1 MDKKKS
7 KLRKRFSYWFDNQMS
22 KGMRSLVKLLV
33 YFTLAV
39 GIIVAL
45 LLFFLKLTNEETFGG
60 VLWKS
65 LYTVLRSSF
74 PGFHDGNGLYLFLMT
89 FSAIC
94 GMLVTSVLI
103 GIVSTAI
110 RDKIN
115 NLRRGNSQVLEEGH
129 TVVLGF
135 YPGEYTLLK
144 QLVLAAAEQPACIV
158 VADSMSRDK
167 MEEYIKANVK
177 APKNVR
183 IICRTADIFDPATLE
198 KCSISTCKSVII
210 SPTSDER
217 TTRALL
223 AVSAIIES
231 ETGCRANVGAIISK
245 EEYKFPQSIA
255 ERHNVTTLQTND
267 TLARIIAHSC
277 TQPGLSE
284 TFKEVF
290 NFEGNE
296 MYCVDLPDAAGK
308 SFAQITYSLDGGVP
322 IGYSRS
328 GATFMN
334 PAPDTVIQEGDR
346 LLVFSEENDTSYLV
360 EAPELSDVDLNKT
373 VDACEKDPGKVVILG
388 YNETVNTILHELPDN
403 ANDVLIAG
411 KCDKE
416 AVRAAAADR
425 EGMELSFFDGDYTK
439 NATLYKL
446 AKMAS
451 HVVVLSDHSMD
462 EEAADTQ
469 SIFVLLNLRDF
480 KVRCGF
486 KYNITVEMRRE
497 HNQRLVV
504 SDDNTD
510 YVVSSN
516 MSALFL
522 AQLAASPEL
531 TDAFREILSN
541 EGSEFYLK
549 TAGMLR
555 CSGENNVAQIR
566 RIALA
571 QGYLV
576 LGYMKAGSFEC
587 VFNPPLKEVIILED
601 DDSLIVVGEK

>member
-1 MDKKKS
+1 MKKTTFKQ
-7 KLRKRFSYWFDNQMS
+7 RFSYWFDNQMS

-33 YFTLAV
+33 FFTLTV
-39 GIIVAL
+39 GIVVAL
-45 LLFFLKLTNEETFGG
+45 LLFFLKLTNEDTFGG

-135 YPGEYTLLK
+135 YPGEYTLLR

-158 VADSMSRDK
+158 VADSMSKDK
-167 MEEYIKANVK
+167 MEELIKGNVK
-177 APKNVR
+177 FPKNVR
-183 IICRTADIFDPATLE
+183 IICRTADIFDPVTLE

-217 TTRALL
+217 TTKALL
-223 AVSAIIES
+223 AVSAIIGS
-231 ETGCRANVGAIISK
+231 EGGGTANVGAIISK
-245 EEYKFPQSIA
+245 EDYKFPPSIA

-296 MYCVDLPDAAGK
+296 LYCMDLEGAAGLTFEQLTL
-308 SFAQITYSLDGGVP
+308 SVDGGVP
-322 IGYSRS
+322 LGYNRN
-328 GATFMN
+328 GVIVMN
-334 PAPDTVIQEGDR
+334 PGPREVLRSGDR
-346 LLVFSEENDTSYLV
+346 LLVFSEEDDTSFLV
-360 EAPELSDVDLNKT
+360 EQPQIPTLDIKPAENREQKG
-373 VDACEKDPGKVVILG
+373 AGKVVVLG
-388 YNETVNTILHELPDN
+388 YNETIDTVLHELPEDV
-403 ANDVLIAG
+403 NDVLIAG
-411 KCDKE
+411 KCDRQ
-416 AVRAAAADR
+416 AILSSMADR
-425 EGMELSFFDGDYTK
+425 RDMQISFYDGDYTK
-439 NATLYKL
+439 NATLLEL
-446 AKMAS
+446 ARIAS
-451 HVVVLSDHSMD
+451 HVVVLSDHNMD
-462 EEAADTQ
+462 EEKADTQ

-480 KVRCGF
+480 KARFGF

-497 HNQRLVV
+497 HNQRLVE

-531 TDAFREILSN
+531 TGAFREILSN

-549 TAGMLR
+549 TAGFLQ
-555 CSGENNVAQIR
+555 CAGERSVAEIR
-566 RIALA
+566 NIALA

-576 LGYMKAGSFEC
+576 LGYMRAGTFEC
-587 VFNPPLKEVIILED
+587 TFNPPLKEVLKLD
-601 DDSLIVVGEK
+601 RDDSIIVLGEK

>member
-1 MDKKKS
+1 MKKTT
-7 KLRKRFSYWFDNQMS
+7 LRQRFSYWFDNQMS

-33 YFTLAV
+33 FFTLTV
-39 GIIVAL
+39 GIVVAL
-45 LLFFLKLTNEETFGG
+45 LLFFLKLTNEDTFGG

-74 PGFHDGNGLYLFLMT
+74 PGVHDGNGLYLFLMT

-110 RDKIN
+110 REKIN
-115 NLRRGNSQVLEEGH
+115 NLRRGNSRVLEEGH

-167 MEEYIKANVK
+167 MEEYINNNVK
-177 APKNVR
+177 HPKNVR

-217 TTRALL
+217 TTKALL
-223 AVSAIIES
+223 AVSAIIGEKD
-231 ETGCRANVGAIISK
+231 GGNANVGAIISK
-245 EEYKFPQSIA
+245 EDYRFPPSMA
-255 ERHNVTTLQTND
+255 ERHNVTTLQTDD

-290 NFEGNE
+290 NFEGSE
-296 MYCVDLPDAAGK
+296 MYCIDLPGAVGK
-308 SFAQITYSLDGGVP
+308 SFAELTMSLDGGVP
-322 IGYSRS
+322 LGYSR
-328 GATFMN
+328 GGEIKM
-334 PAPDTVIQEGDR
+334 APGPDAVFEEGDK
-346 LLVFSEENDTSYLV
+346 LLVFAEENDTSKLV
-360 EAPELSDVDLNKT
+360 PAPELPAQETESDVRLEVK
-373 VDACEKDPGKVVILG
+373 EPGRVVIIG
-388 YNETVNTILHELPDN
+388 CNETVGTILRELPE
-403 ANDVLIAG
+403 DVREALIAG
-411 KCDKE
+411 RCDKD
-416 AVRAAAADR
+416 AVKGSVADR
-425 EGMELSFFDGDYTK
+425 ELEISFFDGDYTK
-439 NATLYKL
+439 NSTLLKL
-446 AKMAS
+446 AKMAA
-451 HVVVLSDHSMD
+451 HIVVLSDHSMD
-462 EEAADTQ
+462 EEKADTQ
-469 SIFVLLNLRDF
+469 SIFLLLNLRDF
-480 KVRCGF
+480 KVRYGL

-516 MSALFL
+516 MAALFL
-522 AQLAASPEL
+522 AQLAESPEL
-531 TDAFREILSN
+531 TGAFREILSN

-549 TAGMLR
+549 QAASLGCAGEH
-555 CSGENNVAQIR
+555 SVAQIR
-566 RIALA
+566 KTALSH
-571 QGYLV
+571 GYIV
-576 LGYMKAGSFEC
+576 LGYMRNGSFKC
-587 VFNPPLKEVIILED
+587 TFNPPLEQVIELDGED
-601 DDSLIVVGEK
+601 SIIVLGEK

>member
-1 MDKKKS
+1 MKKPTIKQ
-7 KLRKRFSYWFDNQMS
+7 RFSYWFDNQMS

-33 YFTLAV
+33 IFTLTV
-39 GIIVAL
+39 GIVVAL
-45 LLFFLKLTNEETFGG
+45 LLFFLKLTNEDTFGG

-158 VADSMSRDK
+158 VADNMSKDK
-167 MEEYIKANVK
+167 MEENIKANVK
-177 APKNVR
+177 TPKNVR
-183 IICRTADIFDPATLE
+183 IICRTADIFDPVTLA
-198 KCSISTCKSVII
+198 KCSIATCRSVII

-217 TTRALL
+217 TTKALL

-231 ETGCRANVGAIISK
+231 EEGCTANVGAIISK
-245 EEYKFPQSIA
+245 EDYKFPPSIA

-284 TFKEVF
+284 TFEEVF

-296 MYCVDLPDAAGK
+296 IYSVDIPGTVGLTFEQLTL
-308 SFAQITYSLDGGVP
+308 SVDGGVP
-322 IGYSRS
+322 LGYNRNGVIIMNPDPQEVFRS
-328 GATFMN
+328 G
-334 PAPDTVIQEGDR
+334 DK
-346 LLVFSEENDTSYLV
+346 LLVFSLEDDTSSLGPMP
-360 EAPELSDVDLNKT
+360 ELPAPELKPADQF
-373 VDACEKDPGKVVILG
+373 KDNSAGRVVILG
-388 YNETVNTILHELPDN
+388 YNETIGTVLRELPEDVS
-403 ANDVLIAG
+403 DVLIAG
-411 KCDKE
+411 KCNKE
-416 AVRAAAADR
+416 VVLASVADR
-425 EGMELSFFDGDYTK
+425 EDMKVDFFDGDFTK
-439 NATLYKL
+439 NSVLLKL
-446 AKMAS
+446 AKMAD
-451 HVVVLSDHSMD
+451 HIVVLSDHSMD
-462 EEAADTQ
+462 EEKADTQ

-480 KVRCGF
+480 KARYGL

-497 HNQRLVV
+497 HNQRLVA

-522 AQLAASPEL
+522 AQLAESPEL
-531 TDAFREILSN
+531 TGAFNEILSN
-541 EGSEFYLK
+541 EGCEFYLK
-549 TAGMLR
+549 TAGRLQVA
-555 CSGENNVAQIR
+555 GEHTVAEIR
-566 RIALA
+566 SIALA
-571 QGYLV
+571 QRYLV
-576 LGYMKAGSFEC
+576 LGFMRNGSFDC
-587 VFNPPLKEVIILED
+587 SFNPPVNATLVLDEA
-601 DDSLIVVGEK
+601 DSIVVLGEK

>member
-1 MDKKKS
+1 MKKPTLKQ
-7 KLRKRFSYWFDNQMS
+7 RFSYWFDNQMS

-33 YFTLAV
+33 IFTLTV
-39 GIIVAL
+39 GIVVAL

-158 VADSMSRDK
+158 VADNMSKDK
-167 MEEYIKANVK
+167 MEENIKANVK
-177 APKNVR
+177 VPKNVR
-183 IICRTADIFDPATLE
+183 IICRTADIFDPVTLE

-217 TTRALL
+217 TTKALL
-223 AVSAIIES
+223 AVSAIIENA
-231 ETGCRANVGAIISK
+231 EGCTANVGAIISK
-245 EEYKFPQSIA
+245 EDYKFPPSIA

-290 NFEGNE
+290 NFEGSE
-296 MYCVDLPDAAGK
+296 MYCIDLPGIVGLT
-308 SFAQITYSLDGGVP
+308 FEQITLSVDGGVP
-322 IGYSRS
+322 LGFNRNGVII
-328 GATFMN
+328 MN
-334 PAPDTVIQEGDR
+334 PGPQEVCRVDDK
-346 LLVFSEENDTSYLV
+346 LLIFSEEDDTSSLV
-360 EAPELSDVDLNKT
+360 SMPDLPKLDLKPSDQFEDNS
-373 VDACEKDPGKVVILG
+373 AGKVVILG
-388 YNETVNTILHELPDN
+388 YNETIGTVLRELPEDVS
-403 ANDVLIAG
+403 DVLIAG
-411 KCDKE
+411 KCNKDVVL
-416 AVRAAAADR
+416 ASVADR
-425 EGMELSFFDGDYTK
+425 EDMKVDFYDGDFTK
-439 NATLYKL
+439 NSVLLKL
-446 AKMAS
+446 ARMAD

-462 EEAADTQ
+462 EEKADTQ

-480 KVRCGF
+480 KARYGF

-497 HNQRLVV
+497 HNQRLVA

-522 AQLAASPEL
+522 AQLAESPEL
-531 TDAFREILSN
+531 TGAFNEILSN
-541 EGSEFYLK
+541 EGCEFYLK
-549 TAGMLR
+549 TAGFLQ
-555 CSGENNVAQIR
+555 CDGERSMAEIR
-566 RIALA
+566 NIALA

-576 LGYMKAGSFEC
+576 LGYMKAGTFQC
-587 VFNPPLKEVIILED
+587 TFNPPLNEVPVLDKADSIIVL
-601 DDSLIVVGEK
+601 GEK

>member
-1 MDKKKS
+1 MKKKN
-7 KLRKRFSYWFDNQMS
+7 KFRQRFSYWFDNQMS

-33 YFTLAV
+33 IFTLSV

-45 LLFFLKLTNEETFGG
+45 LLFFLKLTNEDTFGG

-110 RDKIN
+110 REKIN

-158 VADSMSRDK
+158 IADSMSRDK

-177 APKNVR
+177 VPKNVR

-223 AVSAIIES
+223 AVSAIIEN
-231 ETGCRANVGAIISK
+231 EPDCKANVGAIISR

-290 NFEGNE
+290 NFEGSE
-296 MYCVDLPDAAGK
+296 LYCIDLPDAAGM
-308 SFAQITYSLDGGVP
+308 SFAEITYSLEGGVP

-334 PAPDTVIQEGDR
+334 PSPDTVFQEGDK

-360 EAPELSDVDLNKT
+360 ETPDLPDVKLGKAEEIEENT
-373 VDACEKDPGKVVILG
+373 GKVLILG
-388 YNETVNTILHELPDN
+388 YNETVSTILQELPEN
-403 ANDVLIAG
+403 TNDVLIAG
-411 KCDKE
+411 RCDKE
-416 AVRAAAADR
+416 AVRESVADR
-425 EGMELSFFDGDYTK
+425 ENMEISFFDGEYTK

-451 HVVVLSDHSMD
+451 HIVVLSDHSID

-480 KVRCGF
+480 KVRCGL

-531 TDAFREILSN
+531 TGAFREILSN

-549 TAGMLR
+549 TAGTLQCEGEHSVAELR
-555 CSGENNVAQIR
+555 K
-566 RIALA
+566 IALA
-571 QGYLV
+571 QGYLL
-576 LGYMKAGSFEC
+576 LGYMKAGSFDC
-587 VFNPPLKEVIILED
+587 TFNPPLKEVIKLDEV
-601 DDSLIVVGEK
+601 DSLIVVGEK

>member
-1 MDKKKS
+1 MKKTTLKQ
-7 KLRKRFSYWFDNQMS
+7 RFQYWFDNQMS

-33 YFTLAV
+33 IFTLSV

-45 LLFFLKLTNEETFGG
+45 LLFFLELTNEDTFGG

-74 PGFHDGNGLYLFLMT
+74 PGYHDGNGLYLLLMT

-129 TVVLGF
+129 IVVLGF

-144 QLVLAAAEQPACIV
+144 QLVLAAAEQPECIV
-158 VADSMSRDK
+158 VADNMPRDK
-167 MEEYIKANVK
+167 MDEYIKSNVK
-177 APKNVR
+177 TPKNVR
-183 IICRTADIFDPATLE
+183 IICRTADIFDPVTLE
-198 KCSISTCKSVII
+198 KCSLSTCRSVII

-217 TTRALL
+217 TTKALL
-223 AVSAIIES
+223 AVSAIIGGKEGG
-231 ETGCRANVGAIISK
+231 TANVGAIISR
-245 EEYKFPQSIA
+245 EDYKFPPSLA

-296 MYCVDLPDAAGK
+296 MYCIKVPGAAGR
-308 SFAQITYSLDGGVP
+308 SFGELTCSMDGGVP
-322 IGYSRS
+322 IGFKRGSKLM
-328 GATFMN
+328 MN
-334 PAPDTVIQEGDR
+334 PSPEEVFAEGDD
-346 LLVFSEENDTSYLV
+346 LIVFSEEDDTSSIVPMPQIPPV
-360 EAPELSDVDLNKT
+360 ELKPAGEEEETK
-373 VDACEKDPGKVVILG
+373 AGKVVILG
-388 YNETVNTILHELPDN
+388 YNETIGTILHELPEDVD
-403 ANDVLIAG
+403 DVLIAG
-411 KCDKE
+411 RCDKE
-416 AVRAAAADR
+416 AIRACMADR
-425 EGMELSFFDGDYTK
+425 PDMVINFFDGDYTRNK
-439 NATLYKL
+439 TLLAL

-451 HVVVLSDHSMD
+451 HMVVLSDHNMD
-462 EEAADTQ
+462 EEKADTQ
-469 SIFVLLNLRDF
+469 NIFLLLNLRDF
-480 KVRCGF
+480 KVRYGF
-486 KYNITVEMRRE
+486 SYNITMEMRRE

-522 AQLAASPEL
+522 AQLAESPEL
-531 TDAFREILSN
+531 TEVFREILSN

-549 TAGMLR
+549 PAGRLQ
-555 CSGENNVAQIR
+555 CAGERSVAEIR
-566 RIALA
+566 KIALA
-571 QGYLV
+571 QSYVV
-576 LGYMKAGSFEC
+576 LGYMKEGSFKC
-587 VFNPPLKEVIILED
+587 TFNPPLNEVVSLTES
-601 DDSLIVVGEK
+601 DSLIVVGEK

>member
-1 MDKKKS
+1 MKKTTFKQ
-7 KLRKRFSYWFDNQMS
+7 RFSYWFDNQMS

-33 YFTLAV
+33 IFTLSV

-45 LLFFLKLTNEETFGG
+45 LLFFLKLTNEDTFGG

-135 YPGEYTLLK
+135 YPGEYTLLR

-158 VADSMSRDK
+158 VADNMPRDK

-177 APKNVR
+177 VPKNVR
-183 IICRTADIFDPATLE
+183 IICRTADIFDPVTLE
-198 KCSISTCKSVII
+198 KCALSACKSVII

-217 TTRALL
+217 TTKALL
-223 AVSAIIES
+223 AVSAIIGNEGGG
-231 ETGCRANVGAIISK
+231 TANVGAIISK
-245 EEYKFPQSIA
+245 EDYRFPPSMA

-290 NFEGNE
+290 NFEGSE
-296 MYCVDLPDAAGK
+296 MYCIDLPGAQGM
-308 SFAQITYSLDGGVP
+308 SFEQITYSLEGGVP
-322 IGYSRS
+322 MGFSR
-328 GATFMN
+328 GGVILMN
-334 PAPDTVIQEGDR
+334 PSPDEVFTENDK
-346 LLVFSEENDTSYLV
+346 LLVFSEENDTSALV
-360 EAPELSDVDLNKT
+360 PAPDLPDVDIIKT
-373 VDACEKDPGKVVILG
+373 EEDEEETAGKVVILG
-388 YNETVNTILHELPDN
+388 YNETVSTILHELPEN
-403 ANDVLIAG
+403 VSEVLLAG
-411 KCDKE
+411 RCDKD
-416 AVRAAAADR
+416 AVRESVSDR
-425 EGMELSFFDGDYTK
+425 EGLQLSFFSGDYTK
-439 NATLYKL
+439 NSTLLEL
-446 AKMAS
+446 AKIAS
-451 HVVVLSDHSMD
+451 HIVVLSDHGMD
-462 EEAADTQ
+462 EEKADTQ
-469 SIFVLLNLRDF
+469 SIFLLLNLRDF
-480 KVRCGF
+480 KARYGL

-504 SDDNTD
+504 TDDNTD
-510 YVVSSN
+510 FVVSSN

-522 AQLAASPEL
+522 AQLAESPEL
-531 TDAFREILSN
+531 TGAFREILSN

-549 TAGMLR
+549 TAGSLH
-555 CSGENNVAQIR
+555 CGGEHSVAEIR
-566 RIALA
+566 KIALA

-576 LGYMKAGSFEC
+576 LGYMSAGSVKC
-587 VFNPPLKEVIILED
+587 TFNPPLMEVLTLDPE
-601 DDSLIVVGEK
+601 DSLVVVGEK

>member
-1 MDKKKS
+1 MKKTTFKQ
-7 KLRKRFSYWFDNQMS
+7 RFSYWFDNQMS

-33 YFTLAV
+33 FFTLAV
-39 GIIVAL
+39 GIVVAL
-45 LLFFLKLTNEETFGG
+45 LLFFLNLTTEETFGG

-110 RDKIN
+110 REKIN

-158 VADSMSRDK
+158 IADSMAKDK
-167 MEEYIKANVK
+167 MEECIKGNVDV
-177 APKNVR
+177 PKNVR
-183 IICRTADIFDPATLE
+183 IICRTADIFDPVTLE

-217 TTRALL
+217 TTKALL
-223 AVSAIIES
+223 AVSAIIGS
-231 ETGCRANVGAIISK
+231 ENGGHANVGAIISK
-245 EEYKFPQSIA
+245 EDYKFPPSIA

-290 NFEGNE
+290 NFEGSE
-296 MYCVDLPDAAGK
+296 MYSVEIPGTVGLTFEQLTL
-308 SFAQITYSLDGGVP
+308 SVEGGVP
-322 IGYSRS
+322 MGYNRNGVIIMNPGPQEVLRS
-328 GATFMN
+328 G
-334 PAPDTVIQEGDR
+334 DK
-346 LLVFSEENDTSYLV
+346 LLVFSEENDTSSLV
-360 EAPELSDVDLNKT
+360 PMPELPKLDIKPVEQLH
-373 VDACEKDPGKVVILG
+373 EKPAGRVVIIG
-388 YNETVNTILHELPDN
+388 YNETMNTILHELPEDV
-403 ANDVLIAG
+403 NDVVVAG
-411 KCDKE
+411 KCDRS
-416 AVRAAAADR
+416 ALLNAISDR
-425 EGMELSFFDGDYTK
+425 PDMKLSFFDGDYTK
-439 NATLYKL
+439 NTTLLEL
-446 AKMAS
+446 ARMAD
-451 HVVVLSDHSMD
+451 HVVVLSDHGMD
-462 EEAADTQ
+462 EEKADTQ
-469 SIFVLLNLRDF
+469 SIFLLLNLRDF
-480 KVRCGF
+480 KARYGL

-497 HNQRLVV
+497 HNQRLVA
-504 SDDNTD
+504 SNDNTD

-522 AQLAASPEL
+522 AQLAESPEL
-531 TDAFREILSN
+531 TGAFSEILSN

-549 TAGMLR
+549 TAGHLQCAGDR
-555 CSGENNVAQIR
+555 SVAEIR
-566 RIALA
+566 NIALA

-576 LGYMKAGSFEC
+576 LGYMKNGTFEC
-587 VFNPPLKEVIILED
+587 TFNPPLKEVLHLD
-601 DDSLIVVGEK
+601 RDDSIIVLGEK

>member
-1 MDKKKS
+1 MKKPTLKQ
-7 KLRKRFSYWFDNQMS
+7 RFSYWFDNQMS

-33 YFTLAV
+33 IFTLTV
-39 GIIVAL
+39 GIVVAL

-158 VADSMSRDK
+158 VADNMSKDK
-167 MEEYIKANVK
+167 MEENIKANVK
-177 APKNVR
+177 VPKNVR

-217 TTRALL
+217 TTKALL
-223 AVSAIIES
+223 AVSAIIENA
-231 ETGCRANVGAIISK
+231 EGCTANVGAIISK
-245 EEYKFPQSIA
+245 EDYKFPPSIA

-290 NFEGNE
+290 NFEGSE
-296 MYCVDLPDAAGK
+296 MYCIDLPGIVGLT
-308 SFAQITYSLDGGVP
+308 FEQITLSVDGGVP
-322 IGYSRS
+322 LGFNRNGVII
-328 GATFMN
+328 MN
-334 PAPDTVIQEGDR
+334 PGPQEVCRVDDK
-346 LLVFSEENDTSYLV
+346 LLIFSEEDDTSSLV
-360 EAPELSDVDLNKT
+360 SMPDLPKLDLKPSDQFEDNS
-373 VDACEKDPGKVVILG
+373 AGKVVILG
-388 YNETVNTILHELPDN
+388 YNETIGTVLRELPEDVS
-403 ANDVLIAG
+403 DVLIAG
-411 KCDKE
+411 KCNKDVVL
-416 AVRAAAADR
+416 ASVADR
-425 EGMELSFFDGDYTK
+425 EDMKVDFYDGDYTK
-439 NATLYKL
+439 NSVLLKL
-446 AKMAS
+446 ARMAD

-462 EEAADTQ
+462 EEKADTQ

-480 KVRCGF
+480 KARYGF

-497 HNQRLVV
+497 HNQRLVA

-522 AQLAASPEL
+522 AQLAESPEL
-531 TDAFREILSN
+531 TGAFNEILSN
-541 EGSEFYLK
+541 EGCEFYLK
-549 TAGMLR
+549 TAGFLQ
-555 CSGENNVAQIR
+555 CDGERSMAEIR
-566 RIALA
+566 SIALA

-576 LGYMKAGSFEC
+576 LGYMKAGTFQC
-587 VFNPPLKEVIILED
+587 TFNPPLNEVPVLDKADSIIVL
-601 DDSLIVVGEK
+601 GEK

>member
-1 MDKKKS
+1 MKKTT
-7 KLRKRFSYWFDNQMS
+7 LRQRFSYWFDNQMS

-33 YFTLAV
+33 FFTLTV
-39 GIIVAL
+39 GIVVAL
-45 LLFFLKLTNEETFGG
+45 LLFFLQLTNEDTFGG

-110 RDKIN
+110 REKIN
-115 NLRRGNSQVLEEGH
+115 NLRRGNSRVLEEGH

-167 MEEYIKANVK
+167 MEEYINNNVK
-177 APKNVR
+177 HPKNVR

-217 TTRALL
+217 TTKALL
-223 AVSAIIES
+223 AVSAIIGEKDGGS
-231 ETGCRANVGAIISK
+231 ANVGAIISK
-245 EEYKFPQSIA
+245 EDYRFPPSMA
-255 ERHNVTTLQTND
+255 ERHNVTTLQTDD

-290 NFEGNE
+290 NFEGSE
-296 MYCVDLPDAAGK
+296 MYCIDLPGAVGK
-308 SFAQITYSLDGGVP
+308 SFAELTMSVDGGVP
-322 IGYSRS
+322 LGYSR
-328 GATFMN
+328 GGEIKM
-334 PAPDTVIQEGDR
+334 APGPDAVFEEGDK
-346 LLVFSEENDTSYLV
+346 LLVFAEENDTSKLV
-360 EAPELSDVDLNKT
+360 PAPELPAQETESDVRPEVK
-373 VDACEKDPGKVVILG
+373 EPGRVVIIG
-388 YNETVNTILHELPDN
+388 CNETVGTILRELPEDVRE
-403 ANDVLIAG
+403 VLIAG
-411 KCDKE
+411 RCDKD
-416 AVRAAAADR
+416 AVRGSVADR
-425 EGMELSFFDGDYTK
+425 ELEISFFDGDYTK
-439 NATLYKL
+439 NSTLLKL
-446 AKMAS
+446 AKMAA
-451 HVVVLSDHSMD
+451 HIVVLSDHSMD
-462 EEAADTQ
+462 EEKADTQ
-469 SIFVLLNLRDF
+469 SIFLLLNLRDF
-480 KVRCGF
+480 KVRYGL

-516 MSALFL
+516 MAALFL
-522 AQLAASPEL
+522 AQLAESPEL
-531 TDAFREILSN
+531 TGAFREILSN

-549 TAGMLR
+549 QAASLGCAGER
-555 CSGENNVAQIR
+555 SVAQIR
-566 RIALA
+566 KTALS
-571 QGYLV
+571 QGYIV
-576 LGYMKAGSFEC
+576 LGYMRNRSFKC
-587 VFNPPLKEVIILED
+587 TFNPPLEQVIELDGED
-601 DDSLIVVGEK
+601 SIIVLGEK

>member
-1 MDKKKS
+1 MKKPTLKQ
-7 KLRKRFSYWFDNQMS
+7 RFSYWFDNQMS

-33 YFTLAV
+33 IFTLTV
-39 GIIVAL
+39 GIVVAL

-158 VADSMSRDK
+158 VADNMSKDK
-167 MEEYIKANVK
+167 MEENIKANVK
-177 APKNVR
+177 VPKNVR

-217 TTRALL
+217 TTKALL
-223 AVSAIIES
+223 AVSAIIENA
-231 ETGCRANVGAIISK
+231 EGCTANVGAIISK
-245 EEYKFPQSIA
+245 EDYKFPPSIA

-290 NFEGNE
+290 NFEGSE
-296 MYCVDLPDAAGK
+296 MYCIDLPGIVGLT
-308 SFAQITYSLDGGVP
+308 FEQITLSVDGGVP
-322 IGYSRS
+322 LGFNRNGVII
-328 GATFMN
+328 MN
-334 PAPDTVIQEGDR
+334 PGPQEVCRVDDK
-346 LLVFSEENDTSYLV
+346 LLIFSEEDDTSSLV
-360 EAPELSDVDLNKT
+360 SMPDLPKLDLKPSDQFEDNS
-373 VDACEKDPGKVVILG
+373 AGKVVILG
-388 YNETVNTILHELPDN
+388 YNETIGTVLRELPEDVS
-403 ANDVLIAG
+403 DVLIAG
-411 KCDKE
+411 KCNKDVVL
-416 AVRAAAADR
+416 ASVADR
-425 EGMELSFFDGDYTK
+425 EDMKVDFYDGDFTK
-439 NATLYKL
+439 NSVLLKL
-446 AKMAS
+446 ARMAD

-462 EEAADTQ
+462 EEKADTQ

-480 KVRCGF
+480 KARYGF

-497 HNQRLVV
+497 HNQRLVA

-522 AQLAASPEL
+522 AQLAESPEL
-531 TDAFREILSN
+531 TGAFNEILSN
-541 EGSEFYLK
+541 EGCEFYLK
-549 TAGMLR
+549 TAGFLQ
-555 CSGENNVAQIR
+555 CDGERSMAEIR
-566 RIALA
+566 SIALA

-576 LGYMKAGSFEC
+576 LGYMKAGTFQC
-587 VFNPPLKEVIILED
+587 TFNPPLNEVPVLDKADSIIVL
-601 DDSLIVVGEK
+601 GEK

>member
-1 MDKKKS
+1 MKKNP
-7 KLRKRFSYWFDNQMS
+7 LRKRFSYWFDNQMS

-33 YFTLAV
+33 IFTLSV

-45 LLFFLKLTNEETFGG
+45 LLFFLKLTNEDTFGG

-144 QLVLAAAEQPACIV
+144 QLILAAAEQPACIV
-158 VADSMSRDK
+158 IADSMSRDK
-167 MEEYIKANVK
+167 MEEHIKANLKV
-177 APKNVR
+177 PKNVR
-183 IICRTADIFDPATLE
+183 IICRTADIFDPVTLE
-198 KCSISTCKSVII
+198 KCSLSTCKSVII

-217 TTRALL
+217 TTKALL
-223 AVSAIIES
+223 AVSAIIGS
-231 ETGCRANVGAIISK
+231 EEGGTANVGAIISK
-245 EEYKFPQSIA
+245 EDYKFPPSIA
-255 ERHNVTTLQTND
+255 ARHNVTTLQTND

-290 NFEGNE
+290 NFEGSE
-296 MYCVDLPDAAGK
+296 IYCIDLPGAAGK
-308 SFAQITYSLDGGVP
+308 TFEQLTLSMDGGVP
-322 IGYSRS
+322 IGYKR
-328 GATFMN
+328 GKKIIMDPEPHEAF
-334 PAPDTVIQEGDR
+334 TVDDKLI
-346 LLVFSEENDTSYLV
+346 VFSEEDDTSFIV
-360 EAPELSDVDLNKT
+360 EQPELPEVVLKQTDPDLE
-373 VDACEKDPGKVVILG
+373 EKAGKVVILG
-388 YNETVNTILHELPDN
+388 YNETVSTILHELPEDV
-403 ANDVLIAG
+403 NDVLIAG
-411 KCDKE
+411 RCDKD
-416 AVRAAAADR
+416 AVRESIADR
-425 EGMELSFFDGDYTK
+425 EGMEINFFDGDYTK
-439 NATLYKL
+439 NTTLLKL

-451 HVVVLSDHSMD
+451 HMVVLSDHNMD
-462 EEAADTQ
+462 EEKADTQ
-469 SIFVLLNLRDF
+469 NIFVLLNLRDF
-480 KVRCGF
+480 KVRYGL
-486 KYNITVEMRRE
+486 KYNITMEMRRE

-504 SDDNTD
+504 TDDNTD

-522 AQLAASPEL
+522 AQLAQSPEL
-531 TDAFREILSN
+531 TEVFNEILSN
-541 EGSEFYLK
+541 EGCEFYLR
-549 TAGMLR
+549 TAGFLQ
-555 CSGENNVAQIR
+555 CDGERSVAEIR
-566 RIALA
+566 NIALA
-571 QGYLV
+571 QGYSV
-576 LGYMKAGSFEC
+576 LGYMRANTFKC
-587 VFNPPLKEVIILED
+587 IFNPPLNEVLTLDEA
-601 DDSLIVVGEK
+601 DSVIVMGEK